1 MFNNMKIGTKLQIF
15 ITVILLISFITT
27 VFWLKQK
34 FESQTKRDIIAQ
46 TKEMAVMSQ
55 NTLNILMVTGMISDP
70 KNRTLFFD
78 KTNASKDIVDFR
90 IFRSKNVSNMYG
102 AGLLSEVAK
111 DGLDKKVLSTGK
123 TVIKFGKN
131 NGKDTLRIV
140 YPYKAS
146 KNFRGTNCLKCH
158 MVKEKS
164 VLGAASITLDIS
176 EQMDDISNDV
186 LFSLMMAITVFI
198 IMMVLVSF
206 ASNKFITN
214 PLKKFQK
221 DLDQFFKFLNREVS
235 EVTDIEILTNDEIG
249 LMAKNVNKNI
259 FKIEKTLHEDTI
271 VLDEAKDVIER
282 VKRGLYSK
290 NIESST
296 SNPLLNAFKNDV
308 NEMITTT
315 KQHFE
320 NINSI
325 LEEYS
330 HLNYT
335 NKLQIDGIDKNGIF
349 ELMLSDI
356 NKLRDAI
363 TQMLIENKSIGLTL
377 QNSSDK
383 LLSNVDIL
391 NKNSNSAAIELKET
405 VTSLED
411 VTANAVQNSKNVVKM
426 STFAEEVIKSAKN
439 GQELSN
445 KTDKAMDEIN
455 DQVTAINEAITV
467 IDQIAFQTNILS
479 LNAAVE
485 AATAGEAGKGFA
497 VVAQEVRNLATRS
510 AQAANEIKNLVEMAK
525 DKADDGKS
533 VAYDMTQGYEKLYE
547 NINNTIELINNVES
561 SSKEQQNAISNINNT
576 ISSLDHQ
583 TQENADIASLTN
595 DIAKEADFIAKQV
608 VENVDEKQFTG
619 KENVVPKNID

>member
-1 MFNNMKIGTKLQIF
+1 
-15 ITVILLISFITT
+15 
-27 VFWLKQK
+27 
-34 FESQTKRDIIAQ
+34 
-46 TKEMAVMSQ
+46 
-55 NTLNILMVTGMISDP
+55 
-70 KNRTLFFD
+70 
-78 KTNASKDIVDFR
+78 
-90 IFRSKNVSNMYG
+90 MYG

-439 GQELSN
+439 GQELSS